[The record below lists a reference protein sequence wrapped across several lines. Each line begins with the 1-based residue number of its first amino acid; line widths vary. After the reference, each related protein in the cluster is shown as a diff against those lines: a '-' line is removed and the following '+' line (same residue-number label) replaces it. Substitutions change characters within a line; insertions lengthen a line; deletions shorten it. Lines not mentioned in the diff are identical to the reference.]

1 MLCPWTKNVLLIQKK
16 IENPW
21 KVSHIFGDAIEVAS
35 LLTRIKNRWS
45 NFRDSLSLLTSKVL
59 AFEAKGRLHSSCL
72 GSVMLIWG

>member
-35 LLTRIKNRWS
+35 L
-45 NFRDSLSLLTSKVL
+45 
-59 AFEAKGRLHSSCL
+59 
-72 GSVMLIWG
+72 